1 MKMEGGFMPITGAS
15 YEGGVDKTMT
25 AVHLAA
31 SLQTLAPTPLLDGDD
46 DRNAT
51 AWSQRGEGLPFEVAG
66 EVQAA
71 RYARDYSPTVI
82 DTGQR
87 PKQVELQP
95 LSDGC
100 DLLII
105 PAVPA
110 SLDTN
115 GLVLA
120 LQALQDIGNERYR
133 RQRRRRERKLV

>member
-1 MKMEGGFMPITGAS
+1 MKMEEGFMPITGAS

-46 DRNAT
+46 RNAT
-51 AWSQRGEGLPFEVAG
+51 AWSQRREGCPFEIAG

-71 RYARDYSPTVI
+71 RYARDYTPTVI

-100 DLLII
+100 DLLIT

-110 SLDTN
+110 SLDVD
-115 GLVLA
+115 GLALM

>member
-1 MKMEGGFMPITGAS
+1 MKMEEGFMPITGAS

-71 RYARDYSPTVI
+71 RYARDYTPTVI

-100 DLLII
+100 DLLIT

-133 RQRRRRERKLV
+133 RRERKLV